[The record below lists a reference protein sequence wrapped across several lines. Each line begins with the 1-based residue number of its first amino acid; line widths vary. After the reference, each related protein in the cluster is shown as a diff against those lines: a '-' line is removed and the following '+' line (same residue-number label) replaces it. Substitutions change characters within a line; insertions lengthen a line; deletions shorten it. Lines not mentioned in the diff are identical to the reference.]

1 VVEPTPI
8 VKATP
13 IAEPLD
19 EFLLQVVQTLHSAV
33 NQSIKNM
40 DDDPQVSDMAFQD
53 CKDIIGTIMAG
64 NVKEWI
70 S

>member
-1 VVEPTPI
+1 MVEPTPVI
-8 VKATP
+8 RATR

-33 NQSIKNM
+33 SQGIQNVT
-40 DDDPQVSDMAFQD
+40 DDPQVSDMAFQD
-53 CKDIIGTIMAG
+53 CKDILGTIMAG

-70 S
+70 D